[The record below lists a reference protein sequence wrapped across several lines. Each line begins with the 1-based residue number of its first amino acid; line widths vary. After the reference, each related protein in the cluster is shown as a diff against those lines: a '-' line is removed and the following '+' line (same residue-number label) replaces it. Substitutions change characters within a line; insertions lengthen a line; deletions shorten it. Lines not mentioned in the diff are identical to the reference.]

1 MPLGKQ
7 IHPFQ
12 YSGHHEPAIFDF
24 RRNRR
29 DGVFHNYVKRLTKSW
44 IFKGIIFTT
53 ILANSLFVALET
65 DYQMA
70 NKFFIFFNVSE
81 QLFLAIYTVEFLA
94 KIYVDPIKYWKIG
107 FNVFDFIV
115 LSLSFIHRFLPLR
128 LKRSLYWLHIVRP
141 LRTLRT
147 ISFIRGLQVLSTALV
162 STLKSVFFVLFL
174 LFLLMTVFAL
184 IGYYFYGNTD
194 HGDYKNWGNLRSAY
208 FTLFSLVTLD
218 GWTDLQAETGRLGFM
233 SSRIFIIGF
242 ILVAC
247 YLFFNL
253 FIGVII
259 INIRETTK
267 EFNKGVQTE
276 RETIL
281 LQKKQAILQ
290 RQQSHIADLMEK
302 QKTSQFE
309 SFSEMVEKF
318 KQTLR
323 HDDYVLL
330 DDLCSSLSF
339 IDIYFTSLDEQD
351 NTLYKLQQLYFEI
364 SYVLGNLLE
373 VDRHQERSEKKDGD
387 GTNNPK

>member
-7 IHPFQ
+7 IHPLK
-12 YSGHHEPAIFDF
+12 YGSHHEQTIFDF
-24 RRNRR
+24 RRKRR
-29 DGVFHNYVKRLTKSW
+29 DGVFYNYVKRLTKSW

-53 ILANSLFVALET
+53 ILANSLFMALET

-81 QLFLAIYTVEFLA
+81 QLFLAIYTVEFLT

-115 LSLSFIHRFLPLR
+115 LSLSFIYRFLPLKF
-128 LKRSLYWLHIVRP
+128 KRSLYWLHIVRP

-194 HGDYKNWGNLRSAY
+194 HGDYKNWGNLRSAF

-290 RQQSHIADLMEK
+290 RQQSHITDLMEK

-351 NTLYKLQQLYFEI
+351 NTLYKLQQLYFET

-387 GTNNPK
+387 GTSNPT